1 MESSTSSLANRRR
14 RRLRRRVV
22 KKRISFEPDLW
33 ISPATRRDWPYFA
46 RWHYRSHELALT
58 RFHTLLWH
66 GDEPVGICVFSTP
79 PLSLSGRNRFFGL
92 SGRWDSLRIRTLN
105 RKISM
110 LSRVVL
116 HPTYRGAGI
125 GADFVRRS
133 CELFPFPWIETLTEM
148 GRINPFF
155 ERAGFVR
162 VPGRT
167 HTVAERSRL
176 GHSSIYGG
184 RRKDGR
190 RILVSQETFE
200 KSRYAKPVY
209 YIFDNRANCR
219 SKRPGE

>member
-1 MESSTSSLANRRR
+1 M
-14 RRLRRRVV
+14 
-22 KKRISFEPDLW
+22 
-33 ISPATRRDWPYFA
+33 
-46 RWHYRSHELALT
+46 
-58 RFHTLLWH
+58 
-66 GDEPVGICVFSTP
+66 CVFSTP

-133 CELFPFPWIETLTEM
+133 CEFCPSPWVETLTEM

-155 ERAGFVR
+155 EQAGFVR

-167 HTVAERSRL
+167 QAARARSRL

-209 YIFDNRANCR
+209 YIFDNRENCQ
-219 SKRPGE
+219 RPRAAE